1 MKSRSRYKARH
12 HKHKT
17 EIKTTIDTL
26 NNMKTVEFSN
36 KNIDTKISRTTANNG
51 AHMQSDQTLGQ
62 KIRTTIH
69 KLTHP
74 AKQFHKYLPIDF
86 DHYNKIKLF
95 LTFFLEASSIFLVYF
110 SIVTLT
116 AHPIYFR
123 NY

>member
-17 EIKTTIDTL
+17 EIKTTTYTL
-26 NNMKTVEFSN
+26 NNLKTGEFSN
-36 KNIDTKISRTTANNG
+36 KNIDTKTSRTTANNG
-51 AHMQSDQTLGQ
+51 AHMQGDQTLGQ
-62 KIRTTIH
+62 KIRSTIH

-110 SIVTLT
+110 SIATLT